1 MRSLFLFINSKLY
14 HVFVYLVDFPYFIFL
29 RKLHKFLFLSFFFNF
44 NKMKFG
50 LYLEENQFPPWK
62 NEYINYNELK
72 YFLKE
77 RQLQQNDGWTQEDE
91 NYFAETLIVSE
102 LDKVNGFIYMKTK
115 QVGNDP
121 KRISD
126 LIQFI
131 QINDIGF
138 YKILKKHDKWTGIS
152 LLNSIRFRDIHHQ
165 FQSMMDRLQQ
175 QINFLQRKES
185 TKELVEEEPVT
196 TTTTKF
202 WVHSDN
208 LTEVQ
213 AILMF
218 HLPPISQTL
227 INTVYFDDPQQFTL
241 YSNLLERNQKA
252 EMIRARWFVYMCS
265 KLLIYTSHNKMY
277 YVGTAQQTIT
287 QILTSNASYIRNHG
301 RTTKSHQQKKDS
313 IY

>member
-1 MRSLFLFINSKLY
+1 
-14 HVFVYLVDFPYFIFL
+14 
-29 RKLHKFLFLSFFFNF
+29 
-44 NKMKFG
+44 MKFG
-50 LYLEENQFPPWK
+50 LYLEENKFPPWK
-62 NEYINYNELK
+62 NEYIQYNGLK
-72 YFLKE
+72 CFLKE

-91 NYFAETLIVSE
+91 TYFAETLIVNE

-115 QVGNDP
+115 QVGSDP

-126 LIQFI
+126 LIKFI

-175 QINFLQRKES
+175 QINFLLRKES

-252 EMIRARWFVYMCS
+252 EIIRARWFVYIS
-265 KLLIYTSHNKMY
+265 SGLLIYTSNNKMY
-277 YVGTAQQTIT
+277 
-287 QILTSNASYIRNHG
+287 
-301 RTTKSHQQKKDS
+301 
-313 IY
+313 